1 MFAVWEE
8 IKIFIGSSSTT
19 AFDVVRQS
27 HTIANRRV
35 MMMTIDIN
43 LKTYS
48 IFVWWIYHP
57 SYSFMR
63 LIEGRTHKCVNLLLR
78 SHRLVRQ
85 KRKHESR
92 QSSEREI
99 KINAKSCKLHKTSN
113 FLCCCGALIV
123 DREKKFAMWAERVAE
138 IKVNKKETMKV
149 KMKELHCFAL
159 GRARV
164 ELKQSA
170 LFSGL
175 WVTRRNVRLKVA

>member
-1 MFAVWEE
+1 M
-8 IKIFIGSSSTT
+8 
-19 AFDVVRQS
+19 
-27 HTIANRRV
+27 

-43 LKTYS
+43 LKTNS
-48 IFVWWIYHP
+48 VFVWWIYHLL
-57 SYSFMR
+57 YSFMR

-78 SHRLVRQ
+78 SHRLARQ

-99 KINAKSCKLHKTSN
+99 NAKSCKLHKTSN
-113 FLCCCGALIV
+113 FFVLLLRRV
-123 DREKKFAMWAERVAE
+123 DRWSRKE
-138 IKVNKKETMKV
+138 IRDVSWESRRKIKANKTETMKV
-149 KMKELHCFAL
+149 KMKEFRCCAL